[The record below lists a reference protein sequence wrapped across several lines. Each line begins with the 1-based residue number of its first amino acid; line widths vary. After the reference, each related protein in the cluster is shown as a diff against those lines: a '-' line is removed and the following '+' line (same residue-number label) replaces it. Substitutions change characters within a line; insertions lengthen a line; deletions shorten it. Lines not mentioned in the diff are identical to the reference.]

1 MNKIDLIHNQLRLK
15 HAQEF
20 LMHFL
25 QGIDRN
31 VNDITVYEFQQFI
44 GESLE
49 QICYNVEVN
58 KNDIDDNVVHIQRWR
73 WFM

>member
-1 MNKIDLIHNQLRLK
+1 MNKVDLIHNQLRLK
-15 HAQEF
+15 HAQEL

-25 QGIDRN
+25 QWVDRN
-31 VNDITVYEFQQFI
+31 VNNITVYEFQQFI

-49 QICYNVEVN
+49 QICYNVEVK